1 MFDQLKSERVFCNQV
16 HEKFCLLK
24 NLMIGKLNYNLLQK
38 IHDKGSNPVLN
49 TKEKENNGWIHI
61 SSIVYLGLYT

>member
-1 MFDQLKSERVFCNQV
+1 MV
-16 HEKFCLLK
+16 
-24 NLMIGKLNYNLLQK
+24 GKLNYNLSQK
-38 IHDKGSNPVLN
+38 IHDKSSNPVLN